1 MLTDYIEADRESVS
15 ITPILLNNG
24 PSAYLLLDEFLLTE
38 NETLQNRVI
47 ELEKIIAKQQ
57 NEMVRS
63 PACPTWAIKD
73 ASASHNSRCS
83 DPSW

>member
-1 MLTDYIEADRESVS
+1 MLTGYIEADRESVS

-63 PACPTWAIKD
+63 PACLTWAIKD
-73 ASASHNSRCS
+73 ASASHNSRCP